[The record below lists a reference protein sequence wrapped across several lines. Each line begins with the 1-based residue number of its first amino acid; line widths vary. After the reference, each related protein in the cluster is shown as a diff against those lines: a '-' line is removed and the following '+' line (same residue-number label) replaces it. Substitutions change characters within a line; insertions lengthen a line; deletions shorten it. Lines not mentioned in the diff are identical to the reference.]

1 MIYLELVPTS
11 MPELIKNCTWA
22 TNQLSDISGINIP
35 DILRVKNRSYNAVV
49 DVSNLGIDAIPH
61 IRACDFSKE
70 ELLNLCL
77 SLKSK
82 GIKNILI
89 ISGDP
94 PPNLLQPV
102 YKHDLIEIFNMLCSS
117 ISDINFYGGHDPYRQ
132 SLKDEYN
139 YSKEKIKAGA
149 KGLFTQ
155 PIFDLNL
162 ARLLLN
168 LDLECEWFI
177 GISPVLT
184 KPSYQY
190 WTTRNNVVFN
200 ADFNLTMDYNITIGK
215 ELINYCQ
222 KKNQHN
228 YIMPIKTDLHSYLGR
243 LINE

>member
-11 MPELIKNCTWA
+11 ISELKDHSKWA
-22 TNQLSDISGINIP
+22 TSNFRDILGINVP
-35 DILRVKNRSYNAVV
+35 DILRVQNRSYSAVSEI
-49 DVSNLGIDAIPH
+49 SNMGIDAIPH

-70 ELLNLCL
+70 DLLVLCNNL
-77 SLKSK
+77 KGK

-89 ISGDP
+89 VSGDP

-102 YKHDLIEIFNMLCSS
+102 FKHNLIDVFRMLTYN
-117 ISDINFYGGHDPYRQ
+117 ISDVHFYAGHDPYRQ

-162 ARLLLN
+162 AKLLLN
-168 LDLECEWFI
+168 LDIECEWFI
-177 GISPVLT
+177 GISPVLSD
-184 KPSYQY
+184 PSYNY

-200 ADFNLTMDYNITIGK
+200 ADFNLTLDYNIKIGK
-215 ELINYCQ
+215 ELINYC
-222 KKNQHN
+222 KEKNQHN
-228 YIMPIKTDLHSYLGR
+228 YIMPIKTDLKTYLGK
-243 LINE
+243 LFK